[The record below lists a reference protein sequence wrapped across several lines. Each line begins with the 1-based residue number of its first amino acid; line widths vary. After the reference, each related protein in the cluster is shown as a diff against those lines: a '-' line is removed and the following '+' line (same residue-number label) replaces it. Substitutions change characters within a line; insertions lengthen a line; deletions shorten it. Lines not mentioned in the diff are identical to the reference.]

1 MRKDVR
7 KFFRV
12 VHALVTQRSFPG
24 SSSRLFYLLNR
35 YIRLVEDIYVLA
47 ATILLNTENSTR
59 FTPKSV
65 KNLIHLHLIAR
76 RSLRRHSCLAFCRTL
91 FPLCGRSCLQLLLLF
106 L

>member
-76 RSLRRHSCLAFCRTL
+76 LSLRRH
-91 FPLCGRSCLQLLLLF
+91 RSLPIRFILLLLSGSSIVQRRLLPF
-106 L
+106 